1 MLIPSSDVTS
11 IIQEFSRFYRSVL
24 ASCGQGIFKNV
35 MRVMLIPSSDVT
47 SIIQRLS
54 HFCRSA
60 SCGQGII
67 QEVGITLQQTCLLFD
82 FCYCCRRRSIGF
94 IYKRVKLTCGLNKK
108 VPAVH
113 VLSIDFCRQSKTR
126 RLPRRMLFTFTAA
139 SKLNRL
145 LVCIPFSFHG
155 NIFISMEMFLWLKN
169 TKNRRPKSNIGQKTN
184 DWLSEPPTSS
194 FMSVA
199 VVHEIGALLVTASA
213 NSKHFGFC
221 WEAGDTGPLGGTFL
235 SFLSKWPSFG
245 AVPS

>member
-1 MLIPSSDVTS
+1 MLRLLGSIKEKLVAIAIDLTLQQIRNDCLPSRSLSEIDVPSQCVTTDRTAIDRISCKAGPKAAPRKMTVVMLIPSSDVTS

-155 NIFISMEMFLWLKN
+155 NIFISMEMFL
-169 TKNRRPKSNIGQKTN
+169 
-184 DWLSEPPTSS
+184 
-194 FMSVA
+194 
-199 VVHEIGALLVTASA
+199 
-213 NSKHFGFC
+213 
-221 WEAGDTGPLGGTFL
+221 
-235 SFLSKWPSFG
+235 
-245 AVPS
+245 